1 MKRTNI
7 LVGVLLICLS
17 SFASS
22 KFSSN
27 DTSVATKMS
36 QMNTIDMRN
45 PYKGLPEK
53 DNLYPCIEILAK
65 RFNISAEDLFALIN
79 FETGGKLNPQ
89 VVNKSKTSSAKGLLQ
104 FTDGSARKLLDKN
117 GNRMKSSYHLIKEY
131 PTIKDQLE
139 IPNENSKYGGPV
151 FQYLN
156 RLAPF
161 KSTED
166 LYMAVMHPASRK
178 TLILPTNISRKNAGI
193 KTAKEFVAL
202 ARRKVS
208 TTGISFD

>member
-17 SFASS
+17 SFASD

-27 DTSVATKMS
+27 DTSVAAKMS
-36 QMNTIDMRN
+36 QMSTIEMRN

-65 RFNISAEDLFALIN
+65 RLNISAGDLYALIN
-79 FETGGKLNPQ
+79 FETGGRMNPQ

-104 FTDGSARKLLDKN
+104 FTDGSAKKLLDKN
-117 GNRMKSSYHLIKEY
+117 GKRMKSSAHLIKEY
-131 PTIKDQLE
+131 STIKDQLE

-156 RLAPF
+156 MLAPF

-178 TLILPTNISRKNAGI
+178 TLTLPANISKQNAGI
-193 KTAKEFVAL
+193 KTAKEFVSL
-202 ARRKVS
+202 ARHKVS
-208 TTGISFD
+208 AAGISFD